1 MIGALCSL
9 ASAIMQNRSMMQA
22 QERYQQEAR
31 DAYDR
36 MALIGR
42 TFKCGPWRWKIVAA
56 HTDDLGRPLT
66 PEIKAVFFS

>member
-9 ASAIMQNRSMMQA
+9 VSCVMQDRDMMKA
-22 QERYQQEAR
+22 QERYERETR
-31 DAYDR
+31 DAFGR

-56 HTDDLGRPLT
+56 HPDDLGRPLT
-66 PEIKAVFFS
+66 PEIRAVFF